1 MNKKIKTMIL
11 LLILIFIGLNTLHAV
26 DNTTQPNNEIIKN
39 QQYTKQEN
47 TLEDNTPHIIDITE
61 ENYHNYFTQEDE
73 LNQSQLRKNTQ
84 LNIHSI
90 PQNTQE
96 IGIYLE
102 NEDINL
108 TITGK
113 NNLTLN
119 NTGFIISST
128 IKNLKISNITLN
140 YNQSYEETSFLYVE
154 SLNVNTENY
163 ILENININ
171 CIQNKPYYTHNIHP
185 LDINAKNMQLNNI
198 TIDAKLPSNT
208 ITFQGNDNK
217 PQAIALNIQGQ
228 NITLNNTNINL
239 TEHDKDI
246 YSNYNTI
253 YALYNEA
260 DNFTITNTN
269 ITIQGEEYVYALI
282 SRSSNN
288 KIYNNNI
295 TAKSTVY
302 SAGINIE
309 GSAIRDNIITNNTI
323 HIEAGYREKG
333 TTPNGAEDSAYGLM
347 LLDYSYKGG
356 PYTPNSNALDN
367 NTYTYNT
374 ITGSAGN
381 IYAIEVFGGTNT
393 NLSSNNIN
401 ITGRTPMGI
410 GAIGEN
416 VTITNNNITCTGQT
430 NNTEA
435 SADYLKPRT
444 TGIYAYLS
452 TSGITMDNNNINTTK
467 GRGIYIEQTNN
478 TQITN
483 NQVLTIQHDYAVE
496 ITGTNNTIEHN
507 YLISRNH
514 EADDA
519 VRTTKN
525 NTITDNTNT
534 PLKIRTI
541 TALPEIHAHICE
553 EINITANITDS
564 YNNPINTGY
573 VTFMDIYEDIHME
586 APVENGKATVTLSFN
601 EPLDTILIATYTPT
615 DTMIESSQTENILT
629 IEDNPQT
636 TLNLTTTQN
645 NDNTLTITTTIT
657 TNDSTSINT
666 GKITIK
672 INGKTMK
679 DNNNKII
686 YLKVTN
692 NQATIN
698 YNIPSNLNGKEITIQ
713 ATYSGSKQCEKL
725 TSQKL
730 IIKTAKTTP
739 TLTTSDITA
748 TAGET
753 ITLTASITD
762 GNNII
767 NTGKAVFK
775 INGKT
780 VKDANGKVIY
790 AKVVNNQVTV
800 TYILPND
807 MKAKEYNITVVFT
820 SLDYDRL
827 EDTKTL
833 TITA

>member
-1 MNKKIKTMIL
+1 MNKQLKKLIFLLFIL
-11 LLILIFIGLNTLHAV
+11 LLTSTTVYAIDNNTDDLTS
-26 DNTTQPNNEIIKN
+26 TTPPQPIKN
-39 QQYTKQEN
+39 IKEDTPYTIDV
-47 TLEDNTPHIIDITE
+47 TEDN
-61 ENYHNYFTQEDE
+61 YHEYFTDGNE
-73 LNQSQLRKNTQ
+73 LDQSRLKNNTIV
-84 LNIHSI
+84 NIHSI
-90 PQNTQE
+90 PKDTQE
-96 IGIYLE
+96 IGVYIE

-108 TITGK
+108 TITGID
-113 NNLTLN
+113 NLTLN
-119 NTGFIISST
+119 NTGLTISSS
-128 IKNLKISNITLN
+128 IKNIILSNITLN
-140 YNQSYEETSFLYVE
+140 YDTSYEEVGFVYIET
-154 SLNVNTENY
+154 LNPDTENY

-171 CIQNKPYYTHNIHP
+171 CVQNKPYYAHDIHP
-185 LDINAKNMQLNNI
+185 LDINGKNIQLNNI
-198 TIDAKLPSNT
+198 SIDAELPSNT
-208 ITFQGNDNK
+208 ISFQGNDNK
-217 PQAIALNIQGQ
+217 PYSIALNIHGE
-228 NITLNNTNINL
+228 NITLNNSNIHL
-239 TEHDKDI
+239 IEHEKDI
-246 YSNYNTI
+246 YSKYNTI
-253 YALYNEA
+253 YAAYNEA
-260 DNFTITNTN
+260 DAFTMTNTN
-269 ITIQGEEYVYALI
+269 IYIEGEEYVYAYI

-288 KIYNNNI
+288 KIINNNI
-295 TAKSTVY
+295 TAKSIVY

-309 GSAIRDNIITNNTI
+309 GSGTKNNQVTNNTI
-323 HIEAGYREKG
+323 NVTAGYREQG
-333 TTPNGAEDSAYGLM
+333 STPNGAEDSAYGLM

-356 PYTPNSNALDN
+356 PYTPNSNVLDN

-452 TSGITMDNNNINTTK
+452 TSGITIDNNNINTTK

-483 NQVLTIQHDYAVE
+483 NQVLTTQHDYAIE

-514 EADDA
+514 EADDSVKA
-519 VRTTKN
+519 TKN
-525 NTITDNTNT
+525 NTIHDNTNT
-534 PLKIRTI
+534 PPKKQTI
-541 TALPEIHAHICE
+541 ITLPEIHAHICE
-553 EINITANITDS
+553 EINITANITDN

-586 APVENGKATVTLSFN
+586 APVENGKATVTISFN
-601 EPLDTILIATYTPT
+601 EPLDTLLIATYTPT

-686 YLKVTN
+686 YLKVTK

-698 YNIPSNLNGKEITIQ
+698 YNIPSNLNGKDITIQ

-753 ITLTASITD
+753 ITLTSQVTD
-762 GNNII
+762 NNKII
-767 NTGKAVFK
+767 NNGKIIFK

-790 AKVVNNQVTV
+790 AKVSNNQVSF
-800 TYILPND
+800 TYTLPED
-807 MKAKEYNITVVFT
+807 MKAKEYNLTAVFI
-820 SLDYDRL
+820 SSDYDKL
-827 EDTKTL
+827 EDTKVL
-833 TITA
+833 TVN